1 MRRANPTPTLP
12 ILTGA
17 ASAPPQRARRA
28 RPKRPACHDG
38 NAYPWRCVVLGVD
51 TATKSGWAVRVA
63 GKLVW
68 SGECDSRDDDALDDA
83 VRLAL
88 QCAGRPPAE
97 VMPGDTASMP
107 CVLVLEKPFPG
118 GFRAISEA
126 LGAARERWLCAW
138 ERNGQRRDQ
147 RVVRVQPVVWRSRVL
162 GSQAVRMKRDEVRPY
177 EQAAARMEVGPGIPI
192 GDDEAPA
199 ILISRWGARAP
210 QVGDE
215 LTAYERAARPHG

>member
-1 MRRANPTPTLP
+1 MRRANPTPTLTL
-12 ILTGA
+12 LTGA
-17 ASAPPQRARRA
+17 AHAPPRRARR
-28 RPKRPACHDG
+28 KRPASHDG

-51 TATKSGWAVRVA
+51 TATQSGWAVRVA

-68 SGECDSRDDDALDDA
+68 SGECDSHDEHALDEA

-97 VMPGDTASMP
+97 AAAMP

-138 ERNGQRRDQ
+138 KRNGQRRDQ
-147 RVVRVQPVVWRSRVL
+147 RVVRVMPVVWRSRVL

-215 LTAYERAARPHG
+215 LTAYERAARPDHG